1 MKSKKIL
8 VIGGS
13 GYVGSKLIIE
23 LLDNKFQVINYDLN
37 IFGKGHLPHK
47 NKKFFQVSGDV
58 RNISKITNL
67 RKI

>member
-23 LLDNKFQVINYDLN
+23 LLKNKFQVINYDLN
-37 IFGKGHLPHK
+37 IFGKGTCHIK
-47 NKKFFQVSGDV
+47 
-58 RNISKITNL
+58 
-67 RKI
+67 